1 MKYSEA
7 IKLLEENPN
16 NVVMAQCAVMGG
28 WIVRMSVV
36 RGISRYFHFEVLDG
50 GKVIDESSCAGGFNG
65 NVALDL
71 DWQLVRQP
79 VTWQEAIQAWVD
91 GKKVVWEEDA
101 ERRVFDRSN
110 GWLSPMN
117 QVHLIDQDGNALTVG
132 MILRGKWY
140 VED

>member
-36 RGISRYFHFEVLDG
+36 RGISRYFHFEVLEG

-65 NVALDL
+65 NVALNL
-71 DWQLVRQP
+71 DWQLVRKP
-79 VTWQEAIQAWVD
+79 VTWQEAIQAWGEGRKIRIKNRHGGESFCSGGVGALINVTHD
-91 GKKVVWEEDA
+91 E
-101 ERRVFDRSN
+101 
-110 GWLSPMN
+110 L
-117 QVHLIDQDGNALTVG
+117 VHGT
-132 MILRGKWY
+132 WY
-140 VED
+140 VEG

>member
-36 RGISRYFHFEVLDG
+36 RGISRYFHFEVLEGD
-50 GKVIDESSCAGGFNG
+50 KVIDESSCAGGFNG

-79 VTWQEAIQAWVD
+79 VTWQEAIQAWAV
-91 GKKVVWEEDA
+91 GRVVRVKVGDCEFKWSHDDIFGFSKTMV
-101 ERRVFDRSN
+101 N
-110 GWLSPMN
+110 
-117 QVHLIDQDGNALTVG
+117 
-132 MILRGKWY
+132 RGTWY